1 VKHIRIR
8 ITGRVQGVGFRFSAV
23 EAAYRHDIKGFVKNN
38 PDQTV
43 QIEAEGDDA
52 RLKRFVDWC
61 RKGPP
66 GAVVTN
72 IEISEGTVS
81 GFTGFGIER

>member
-1 VKHIRIR
+1 MKHIRIR
-8 ITGRVQGVGFRFSAV
+8 ITGRFQGVGFRFSAV